1 MVFDVV
7 IFRHHITANS
17 FSHLSQTTFRHH
29 TTANSFSHLSQT
41 LYRLILPSPSDISLL
56 RTHIPFSEVTISV
69 THFPVSFSPF
79 LRFSVSPFSVL
90 RPLLTLWLLS
100 IFRSRMT
107 RYYGSASRY
116 LGPYSYYLLLSIDL
130 PRLLLPRVILV
141 TDFRRQSPFVIDR
154 SLCPWGTSSS
164 PDIDTRPLSIFI
176 YSLLLRI
183 KVLCTP
189 LYFLSSNIDLILL
202 VSLRTWVSSLVNF
215 SVVLLSLSTLWDSS
229 YS

>member
-1 MVFDVV
+1 
-7 IFRHHITANS
+7 
-17 FSHLSQTTFRHH
+17 
-29 TTANSFSHLSQT
+29 
-41 LYRLILPSPSDISLL
+41 
-56 RTHIPFSEVTISV
+56 
-69 THFPVSFSPF
+69 
-79 LRFSVSPFSVL
+79 
-90 RPLLTLWLLS
+90 
-100 IFRSRMT
+100 MT

-189 LYFLSSNIDLILL
+189 LYFLSSNIDLIYLSHSGL
-202 VSLRTWVSSLVNF
+202 GFRLSSTSPSSSSLRLRCGIRP
-215 SVVLLSLSTLWDSS
+215 
-229 YS
+229 